1 MTTQPKIEGSINF
14 RNVAGASGHE
24 GRRMKPGVLYR
35 CGSLEKL
42 TDAGLDAFHDV
53 GIGAIFDLRSQHEIK
68 NYPSRL
74 VGHDRVITHQVEH
87 NIING
92 NLQEVLKEATSS
104 PTHARKAMNMVYEDM
119 PFSFAHIFKE
129 LLSVAADSD
138 GPVLVNCMAGK
149 DRTGLGIAMLLA
161 GAGVSRDD
169 IMADY
174 LVTNDYDA
182 EIRGYHV
189 ERQRARGNPVP
200 PDDVLHWVVKV
211 HPEYLERSFDAIDA
225 KYPDTA
231 AYLRQEVGVD
241 DATLDKLRDRLL
253 ES

>member
-1 MTTQPKIEGSINF
+1 MTTVPKIEGSINF
-14 RNVAGASGHE
+14 RSVAGAAGHE
-24 GRRMKPGVLYR
+24 GRRIRPGVLYR

-42 TDAGLDAFHDV
+42 TDAGLDAFHGI
-53 GIGAIFDLRSQHEIK
+53 GIGAIFDLRSQHEIAT
-68 NYPSRL
+68 YPSRL

-104 PTHARKAMNMVYEDM
+104 STHARKAMNMVYEDM
-119 PFSFAHIFKE
+119 PFSFAHIFRE
-129 LLSVAADSD
+129 LLNVAANSE
-138 GPVLVNCMAGK
+138 GPILVNCMAGK
-149 DRTGLGIAMLLA
+149 DRTGLGIGMLLA

-174 LVTNDYDA
+174 MVTNDYIP
-182 EIRGYHV
+182 EIRDYHV
-189 ERQRARGNPVP
+189 KRQQARGNPVP
-200 PDDVLHWVVKV
+200 PDDVLHWVVQV

-225 KYPDTA
+225 KYPDLD
-231 AYLRQEVGVD
+231 AYLREEVGVD
-241 DATLDKLRDRLL
+241 DETLTKLRDRLL